1 MDQLESYEQAFE
13 ELQQIIHDIES
24 GEISIDSLSEKVK
37 RASVLIAYCKNKL
50 TNTELDVQKILD
62 ELKSK

>member
-1 MDQLESYEQAFE
+1 LESYEQAFE